1 MTIDTTAD
9 PVTDVRPVLLDG
21 EWVATEGPSFRTRDP
36 HSGEEL
42 HMFPVSSWTDLDRAL
57 AAGARAYRDLQKA
70 GPERMAAFLEALA
83 DRLEADADRLCATA
97 ARETALPE
105 QGRLREVEL
114 PRTTGQL
121 RQGAAAARD
130 RSWTAPILSPERGL
144 GSRLAP
150 IPGVVVVFG
159 PNNFPFAFNSVT
171 GGDAVAALASGH
183 PVLAKGNPGHPET
196 TRLLA
201 GHARAA
207 AEDAGLPVAVVQ
219 LVYSCSHADGNRLV
233 ADPRVAATA
242 FTGSKGAGLALK
254 AAADAAG
261 KPIYLEM
268 SSVNPIVVLPDAWA
282 HRGSALADEV
292 GISALQAGGQF
303 CTSPG
308 LVLAVGERTFQGL
321 RDALRTR
328 FAEQPAATLLGVP
341 THLDAAHTRLE
352 SAGAVVVLRGN
363 PGAGVCSRPNTL
375 FTADA
380 EQFVAE
386 AVALGEEAFGNSTLL
401 VACRDTADVVACVA
415 ALGGQLTG
423 TVYLEETES
432 DLAAYA
438 VLEPLLRERV
448 GRLLNNK
455 VPTGVAVDPAM
466 NHGGPFPA
474 GGHPGWTAVG
484 IPASLRRFAMLQ
496 SYDNVPDSRLP
507 PELQGANPLGLQ
519 RCVDGRWTTESVTW

>member
-1 MTIDTTAD
+1 MTIDST
-9 PVTDVRPVLLDG
+9 TDVRPVLLDG
-21 EWVATEGPSFRTRDP
+21 EWTAAEGKSFTARDP
-36 HSGEEL
+36 HNGEEL
-42 HMFPVSSWTDLDRAL
+42 QTFPISTWAHLDRAL
-57 AAGARAYRDLQKA
+57 DAGSRAYQALQLA
-70 GPERMAAFLEALA
+70 GPERVAAFLEALA
-83 DRLEADADRLCATA
+83 DRLEADAVELCATA

-105 QGRLREVEL
+105 QARLRDVEL

-121 RQGAAAARD
+121 RQAALAARE
-130 RSWTAPILSPERGL
+130 RSWTAPILSPGRGL
-144 GSRLAP
+144 ASRLGP

-171 GGDAVAALASGH
+171 GGDAVAALATGH

-201 GHARAA
+201 EHARAA
-207 AEDAGLPVAVVQ
+207 AVDTGLPAAVVQ

-233 ADPRVAATA
+233 GDPRVAATA

-254 AAADAAG
+254 AAADGAG

-282 HRGSALADEV
+282 RRGSALADEL

-328 FAEQPAATLLGVP
+328 FAEQPAATLLSVP

-352 SAGAVVVLRGN
+352 SAGASVEVRGA
-363 PGAGVCSRPNTL
+363 PGEGICSRPNTL
-375 FTADA
+375 FTVDA
-380 EQFVAE
+380 QQFVAE
-386 AVALGEEAFGNSTLL
+386 SVALGEEAFGNSTLL
-401 VACRDTADVVACVA
+401 VACQDTAEAVACVE

-423 TVYLEETES
+423 TVYVEDTAA
-432 DLAAYA
+432 DLAAYD

-455 VPTGVAVDPAM
+455 VPTGVAVDAAM

-507 PELQGANPLGLQ
+507 EELQGANPLGLQ
-519 RCVDGRWTTESVTW
+519 RCVDGRWTTEAVTW